1 MKAYFVYLTKP
12 SASTPDRLS
21 GVRLMAKLLAEEGYD
36 RSQCKSVY
44 LVEGEC
50 GSKKPSAKDLEANR
64 PRFLSEIGTEPCILV
79 AMGASAM
86 GPLTKN
92 IYPISLCRGEPVPT
106 TDKLP
111 YPKGSLVY
119 GMFDPLQVW
128 NDTGIE
134 DLFRRDIRHL
144 VALMKGTPEQN
155 PKVDNLVV
163 HTAEEVDHFRETLDL
178 VWEAFPEEERF
189 FVVDTETQGRNW
201 LEPGHYIRTI
211 QVGYAPGMALT
222 IELYKEHPDFA
233 QDFRSEWFKAH
244 PDEAKAYLQ
253 EHPFDNLD
261 SPIPRTGAKRKAKV
275 RELLTNPVCCCP
287 DLEKMWKSVK
297 ALLQDSRIPIIGQNI
312 IYDWQWL
319 LSFGVDIRD
328 NVFYD
333 TMLAEHLINSDGPFR
348 LDEIA
353 MRRTS
358 WGRYNTELDLWVHHH
373 KDFCSDGYGAVP
385 SILLLDYGGADVD
398 CPRSI
403 MKAQLPILESYGMT
417 KPRGPNGEYP
427 SLLDST
433 LLNELATDE
442 LEQNGLPI
450 DRKRLTEL
458 IDAYQGMRSQLLSE
472 ITLMAAELGMPNF
485 NPNAQAQM
493 KMLLFG
499 KLGLAPV
506 KTTDGQVW
514 GEAVGS
520 YDMGSDEQPSAATD
534 KTVLE
539 LLQNEHPIVK
549 KILQFK
555 RIDQACKTWLRHP
568 DEETGEGGL
577 EAQLWADGKLHSHYS
592 PLTSTGRYRSS
603 EPNCFPA
610 EVEVL
615 TNHGWMRWDSA
626 YRQKDDEG
634 LLLAQWDTAS
644 ANRNITFAR
653 PLAWYLGCD
662 ELVHFQTKKQIDIVC
677 TANHRFTVYNRKT
690 GEAKCV
696 TADQLATCS
705 DYVLPQAGVISES
718 PGSVH
723 LTDAQVTLLCATQA
737 DGYLVKAP
745 CKAGVGI
752 FGVEYAFSKERKC
765 ARLRD
770 ALNACGI
777 PFRESHD
784 KTSIGTDRTR
794 IYVGKK
800 YADAAF
806 AGFKHFDERLL
817 SFDSDTI
824 RRIAEEIFEWDGCRK
839 KNNDW
844 RNYSSAIEEN
854 MNWAQILQIMSARRA
869 RPRVYKSA
877 CGNPSYQIDVTS
889 TMESGLSGGV
899 IKKIDGEFSV
909 FCATMPKD
917 TLIVRFNGKVVFA
930 NNCQNWPKR
939 ADGYLKEIFGE
950 QVPPMLRTIVAPPE
964 GWMMMEG
971 KQYCLFL
978 S

>member
-21 GVRLMAKLLAEEGYD
+21 GVRLMAKLLAEAGYD

-44 LVEGEC
+44 LVEGEW
-50 GSKKPSAKDLEANR
+50 GSKKPSAKDLEANQQ
-64 PRFLSEIGTEPCILV
+64 RFLSEIGNEPCILV

-111 YPKGSLVY
+111 YPKGSLIY

-128 NDTGIE
+128 NDMGIE

-211 QVGYAPGMALT
+211 QVGYAPGMVLT
-222 IELYKEHPDFA
+222 IELYKEHPDFT
-233 QDFRSEWFKAH
+233 QDFKAEWFKAH
-244 PDEAKAYLQ
+244 PEEAKAYLQ
-253 EHPFDNLD
+253 ENPFETLE
-261 SPIPRTGAKRKAKV
+261 SSIPRTGAKRKAKV
-275 RELLTNPVCCCP
+275 RELLANPVCCCP
-287 DLEKMWKSVK
+287 DLEKMWKSIK
-297 ALLQDSRIPIIGQNI
+297 ALLQDSRIPIIGQNV

-373 KDFCSDGYGAVP
+373 KDFCAEGYGAIP
-385 SILLLDYGGADVD
+385 SRLLLDYGGADVD
-398 CPRSI
+398 CPRAI

-442 LEQNGLPI
+442 LERNGLPI

-472 ITLMAAELGMPNF
+472 ITLMAAELGMPGF

-514 GEAVGS
+514 GDAVGS

-539 LLQNEHPIVK
+539 MLQNEHPVVK

-568 DEETGEGGL
+568 DKETGEGGL
-577 EAQLWADGKLHSHYS
+577 EAQLWADGKLHSHFV
-592 PLTSTGRYRSS
+592 PLTSTMRYRSS
-603 EPNCFPA
+603 DPN
-610 EVEVL
+610 
-615 TNHGWMRWDSA
+615 
-626 YRQKDDEG
+626 
-634 LLLAQWDTAS
+634 
-644 ANRNITFAR
+644 I
-653 PLAWYLGCD
+653 
-662 ELVHFQTKKQIDIVC
+662 
-677 TANHRFTVYNRKT
+677 
-690 GEAKCV
+690 
-696 TADQLATCS
+696 
-705 DYVLPQAGVISES
+705 
-718 PGSVH
+718 
-723 LTDAQVTLLCATQA
+723 
-737 DGYLVKAP
+737 
-745 CKAGVGI
+745 
-752 FGVEYAFSKERKC
+752 
-765 ARLRD
+765 
-770 ALNACGI
+770 
-777 PFRESHD
+777 
-784 KTSIGTDRTR
+784 
-794 IYVGKK
+794 
-800 YADAAF
+800 
-806 AGFKHFDERLL
+806 
-817 SFDSDTI
+817 
-824 RRIAEEIFEWDGCRK
+824 
-839 KNNDW
+839 
-844 RNYSSAIEEN
+844 
-854 MNWAQILQIMSARRA
+854 
-869 RPRVYKSA
+869 
-877 CGNPSYQIDVTS
+877 
-889 TMESGLSGGV
+889 
-899 IKKIDGEFSV
+899 
-909 FCATMPKD
+909 
-917 TLIVRFNGKVVFA
+917 
-930 NNCQNWPKR
+930 QNWPKK
-939 ADGYLKEIFGE
+939 ADGYLKEIFIDK
-950 QVPPMLRTIVAPPE
+950 VPPMLRTIVNPPS

-971 KQYCLFL
+971 DFKQAELFTLANISGDPNMLRLLTTPGLDLHDSTTL
-978 S
+978 SAFHMRMLDDQNNEVTEEYLVKLAAEIGAESEGFEHFMKSLRYLQVNGSIITRAQFKSGPRINAKSLNFGIP